1 MNGYW
6 RGGMSTGVTQSK
18 ERTDARWYEIKY
30 KASDYTF
37 PSDDPRIER
46 VWFDAEYMHVELED
60 GRRLSVPLWWIPS
73 LYHAPPEE
81 REKYRIS
88 RSRTMIFWDPDEC
101 DINDEVRIR
110 DYLVGL
116 PRRDR

>member
-1 MNGYW
+1 
-6 RGGMSTGVTQSK
+6 MSTEVTQSK
-18 ERTDARWYEIKY
+18 EKTDARWYEIKY
-30 KASDYTF
+30 KASEYTF
-37 PSDDPRIER
+37 PTDDPRIER

-60 GRRLSVPLWWIPS
+60 GRILSVPLWWIPS

-88 RSRTMIFWDPDEC
+88 PSRTMIFWDPDEC
-101 DINDEVRIR
+101 TINDEVRIR

-116 PRRDR
+116 PRGKQSKES

>member
-1 MNGYW
+1 
-6 RGGMSTGVTQSK
+6 MSTGVIQSK
-18 ERTDARWYEIKY
+18 ERADARWYDIKY

-37 PSDDPRIER
+37 PSDEPRIKR
-46 VWFDAEYMHVELED
+46 VWFDAEYAHMELMD

-73 LYHAPPEE
+73 VYHAPPEE

-88 RSRTMIFWDPDEC
+88 KSRTMIFWDPDEC
-101 DINDEVRIR
+101 TINDEVRIR

-116 PRRDR
+116 PRRNRSGEG